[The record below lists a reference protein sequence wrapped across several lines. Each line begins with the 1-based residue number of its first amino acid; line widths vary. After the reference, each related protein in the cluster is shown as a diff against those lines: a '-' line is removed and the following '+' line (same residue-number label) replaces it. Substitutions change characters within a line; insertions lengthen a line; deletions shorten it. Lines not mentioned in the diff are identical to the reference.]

1 MSRCRPRPGRSGTI
15 WPPAGCSS
23 RSAAAFAVGAS
34 RYELGTALNM
44 GPGYLPLVLG
54 LVLVTLGLVIVG
66 QGVTVRV
73 RAMRAA
79 DPAAPA
85 DLASGSAATDRQA
98 AGSAATDQPA
108 AASPAAGTAVAVEPP
123 EPTRGPVPWLRGA
136 LLVAAVLVF
145 GLTVQGAGLVPALFL
160 TSFLAAL
167 AGYRTGPIRAARDR
181 GRADHRLRAR
191 VRLRPAAPAAPAGH
205 LVRRGSRW
213 TFPASPS
220 AWRPRSSWRTSW
232 SA

>member
-1 MSRCRPRPGRSGTI
+1 M
-15 WPPAGCSS
+15 PPAAGAF
-23 RSAAAFAVGAS
+23 RDNLAAGGVFVAIGAAFAVGAS

-66 QGVTVRV
+66 QGVMVRV

-108 AASPAAGTAVAVEPP
+108 AASPAAGTAVAVESP
-123 EPTRGPVPWLRGA
+123 EPTRGPVPWLRGG
-136 LLVAAVLVF
+136 LLVAAVLLF
-145 GLTVQGAGLVPALFL
+145 GLTVRGRGSGPGTVRHRRSWRPWPVPA
-160 TSFLAAL
+160 
-167 AGYRTGPIRAARDR
+167 PDR
-181 GRADHRLRAR
+181 S
-191 VRLRPAAPAAPAGH
+191 APP
-205 LVRRGSRW
+205 
-213 TFPASPS
+213 
-220 AWRPRSSWRTSW
+220 
-232 SA
+232 